1 MATSTIK
8 YSDIKSS
15 LVVAGSSI
23 SANNLYVYRCGRVVL
38 LAGYI
43 TNSSDVG
50 MFASFFTIPEGFRP
64 CADVSISPISQDT
77 TAWLF
82 ITSVDGVCSPQNVNL
97 TSGTRY
103 FTAMWIA

>member
-8 YSDIKSS
+8 YSNFTSS
-15 LVVAGSSI
+15 LVSASSSI
-23 SANNLYVYRCGRVVL
+23 SENNLYVYRCGRIVL
-38 LAGYI
+38 LAGSI

-50 MFASFFTIPEGFRP
+50 AFTTMFTIPEGFRP
-64 CADVSISPISQDT
+64 SANVSISPINQDT

-82 ITSVDGVCSPQNVNL
+82 ITSVDGVCSPQNMNL
-97 TSGTRY
+97 ASGTRY